1 MILGGCDAIMTS
13 ENHGISLWTIM
24 YRLQIII
31 CTALMLGVTAL
42 VVIQVILRYI
52 FHAPLM
58 GIEELLSFPTIW
70 LYFLGGAQA
79 SMERSHIDCGILR
92 VYIKNEKILQ
102 GMNILKTLISLIICI
117 WLTYLA
123 YGYFLYSYHVW
134 KTSNLLY
141 IPLFYGESAIFICLL
156 LMAIYTIV
164 ELKDYITSFRHS
176 NLDEGREMQ

>member
-1 MILGGCDAIMTS
+1 MTS
-13 ENHGISLWTIM
+13 ESHGLSLWSIM
-24 YRLQIII
+24 YRLQILI

-42 VVIQVILRYI
+42 IVIQVILRYV

-58 GIEELLSFPTIW
+58 GIEELVSFPTIW

-79 SMERSHIDCGILR
+79 SMERSHIDCGILK
-92 VYIKNEKILQ
+92 VYIKSEKALKY
-102 GMNILKTLISLIICI
+102 MNILKTLISFIICI

-156 LMAIYTIV
+156 LMAIYTFV
-164 ELKDYITSFRHS
+164 ELKDYITSSKRSKF
-176 NLDEGREMQ
+176 DEGREI